1 MLFRS
6 LAAILSAGMLL
17 RYSLD
22 RPADAERV
30 EQTVER
36 TLAAGYRTKDI
47 HTPRTIL
54 VGTSGVADQVIR
66 ELEALYR

>member
-1 MLFRS
+1 VANP

-30 EQTVER
+30 EQAVER
-36 TLAAGYRTKDI
+36 TLATGYRTKDI
-47 HTPRTIL
+47 HTPGTTL
-54 VGTSGVADQVIR
+54 VGTSAMAEQVMR